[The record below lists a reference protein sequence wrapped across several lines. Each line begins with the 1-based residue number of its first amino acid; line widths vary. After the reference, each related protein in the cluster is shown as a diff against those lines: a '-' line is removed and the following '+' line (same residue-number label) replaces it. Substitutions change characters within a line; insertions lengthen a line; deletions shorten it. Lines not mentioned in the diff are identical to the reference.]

1 MTAKRPSAQFPGL
14 TPPSTDFES
23 VLDGMRSPL
32 LMLEVDLSTARS
44 FAANT
49 AEQIKITG
57 NSFYI
62 DQAPDVGNAY
72 VIFEGV
78 QDDTGPKVRP
88 AVYVQ
93 PGYVARVPFANVRIV
108 NSAQAGKVLR
118 IIYGVDVDF
127 VPSLNGQIAITGTVE
142 ASPYGFQYASAH
154 KASSNLAAL
163 TAEAAF
169 APGSNTSGAILWR
182 ANMHSALGGN
192 NRYSIIAHTSAPAT
206 LTTGDVLA
214 LGFSNGTSNRFE
226 TVQIETPIYIPAGKG
241 LYFLSEGLETTSYR
255 SALYTLL

>member
-1 MTAKRPSAQFPGL
+1 MKRAPANFPGL
-14 TPPSTDFES
+14 TPPSTDFEA

-32 LMLEVDLSTARS
+32 LMVDIDLSTART

-49 AEQIKITG
+49 ALQLKITG

-78 QDDTGPKVRP
+78 QDDTGPKIRP
-88 AVYVQ
+88 AIYVQ

-127 VPSLNGQIAITGTVE
+127 VPSLNGQIAISGTVN
-142 ASPYGFQYASAH
+142 AINYGAAYASSYDSTTAM
-154 KASSNLAAL
+154 AAN
-163 TAEAAF
+163 TPDTVFTPAA
-169 APGSNTSGAILWR
+169 NTNGAIVWA
-182 ANMHSALGGN
+182 ANAATGGAASVLGA
-192 NRYSIIAHTSAPAT
+192 YIAKSSAPANV
-206 LTTGDVLA
+206 LDGDVIH
-214 LGFSNGTSNRFE
+214 
-226 TVQIETPIYIPAGKG
+226 IEASQGAAYNTPIPMPNPVLIAAGKG
-241 LYFLSEGLETTSYR
+241 LYWITNTAEAGTMLR
-255 SALYTLL
+255 HVLYSLL